1 MLDVIGMVVIA
12 VMYYPTSITV
22 PIASASIVLYSLV
35 LDLVHNV
42 NGKVT
47 VIVTTTTTSVDVIG
61 MVVIAVIPQAVLL
74 CVITAY
80 A

>member
-1 MLDVIGMVVIA
+1 VIA

-47 VIVTTTTTSVDVIG
+47 VIVVSNIVTILVAKRDNKEFMLDVCIFFYYYCF
-61 MVVIAVIPQAVLL
+61 VP
-74 CVITAY
+74 T
-80 A
+80 